1 MTLMAK
7 RDEVAEI
14 ALKTEKAIAS
24 FSGETRDFR
33 SDFERHLEIIR
44 RYDEVICEKASKVCL
59 Y

>member
-1 MTLMAK
+1 MAK